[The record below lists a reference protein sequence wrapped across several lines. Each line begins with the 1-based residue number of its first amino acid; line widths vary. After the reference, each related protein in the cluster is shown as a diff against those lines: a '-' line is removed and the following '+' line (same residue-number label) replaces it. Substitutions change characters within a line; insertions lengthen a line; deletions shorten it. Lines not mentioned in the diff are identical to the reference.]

1 MPVFLLFDI
10 SGGELL
16 LILLVVLLLFGAKGI
31 PDIARTMGKA
41 MRQMRD
47 ASDSVQRE
55 INRSAHEMKRGF
67 DQQVRP
73 LREAA
78 NTIAEEPPAPSPPPP
93 LARPDVPT
101 PPPTPSEPA

>member
-1 MPVFLLFDI
+1 MPVVLIFDI

-16 LILLVVLLLFGAKGI
+16 LILIVVLLLFGAKGI
-31 PDIARTMGKA
+31 PDIARTMGRA

-55 INRSAHEMKRGF
+55 INRSAHEMRRGL

-73 LREAA
+73 LRDAA
-78 NTIAEEPPAPSPPPP
+78 NGIAQEPAGTPAPPVARPEAPTAPPP
-93 LARPDVPT
+93 
-101 PPPTPSEPA
+101 PSEPA